1 MRQYEMA
8 KEYVGKMRSSAP
20 FIALLITIAILAI
33 TSAVYIFKY
42 TSYRSYHRKWKDY
55 DDCGLA

>member
-1 MRQYEMA
+1 MKQLDMA
-8 KEYVGKMRSSAP
+8 REYTRKLRTDAP

-42 TSYRSYHRKWKDY
+42 ASDRSYHKKWKDY

>member
-1 MRQYEMA
+1 MMNYEMA
-8 KEYVGKMRSSAP
+8 KEYTGKLRGNAP
-20 FIALLITIAILAI
+20 FIALLVTIAILAI

-42 TSYRSYHRKWKDY
+42 ASDRSYHKKWKDY